1 MSDEQD
7 IAEALDADEVGENP
21 LPGEVPEDG
30 TLPGARDYPADDW
43 TKATRDQLDEPPPDP
58 ASSDDEAVGAVT
70 DEGIDVIDPN
80 LDPDVLDEE
89 SELLAERSEDETD
102 AAEVT
107 AMHVIPD
114 DRSN

>member
-1 MSDEQD
+1 M
-7 IAEALDADEVGENP
+7 A
-21 LPGEVPEDG
+21 
-30 TLPGARDYPADDW
+30 
-43 TKATRDQLDEPPPDP
+43 KATRAAFGPTLLEL
-58 ASSDDEAVGAVT
+58 V